1 MIAIK
6 FYFVTAIVI
15 GALTLTGCQQVHHLA
30 VEGGDLTVTPVTYTY
45 TISLKN
51 KKRFQAKE
59 ELFAYLRENKKRLL
73 IYGAEI
79 SWKGKNAKK
88 LAQDAS
94 TWLVESGTPSELVN
108 LRSSDSEALSMISL
122 STTIY
127 QVQTRTCNE
136 RVIGQYQSGDDG
148 CYSDNLRWQ
157 AMLHPDRKLAGQ
169 NRITVLPQNG
179 Q

>member
-6 FYFVTAIVI
+6 FHFVAAIVI
-15 GALTLTGCQQVHHLA
+15 GSLTLIGCQQTQHLA
-30 VEGGDLTVTPVTYTY
+30 AEGGDITVTPVTYTY
-45 TISLKN
+45 TISLKS
-51 KKRFQAKE
+51 KKRLQAKE
-59 ELFAYLRENKKRLL
+59 ELFAYLRENKKKLL

-79 SWKGKNAKK
+79 SWKGKDARK

-94 TWLVESGTPSELVN
+94 KWLIRSGTPSDLVN
-108 LRSSDSEALSMISL
+108 LRSSDSEVFSMISL